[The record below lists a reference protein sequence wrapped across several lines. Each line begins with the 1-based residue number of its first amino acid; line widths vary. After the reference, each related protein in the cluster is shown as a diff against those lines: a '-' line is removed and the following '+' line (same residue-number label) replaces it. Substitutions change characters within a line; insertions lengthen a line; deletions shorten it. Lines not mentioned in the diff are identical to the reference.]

1 MTGHDEAVQIARD
14 ALPADIRGRDMW
26 ARDVVAALTGEY
38 DLAPKGELAALRAV
52 REVVARY
59 CERKWGG
66 DPLVP
71 LSEIEAALDAA
82 STALFSGR
90 TCDDPYHMVTWDDA
104 AGTTSREV

>member
-52 REVVARY
+52 AETARALWPDGPAK
-59 CERKWGG
+59 RATF
-66 DPLVP
+66 
-71 LSEIEAALDAA
+71 AALDAA
-82 STALFSGR
+82 
-90 TCDDPYHMVTWDDA
+90 PV
-104 AGTTSREV
+104 AGTTSGRTPEERCASSRAGKGDVHHS